1 MEFYSHNYLIH
12 HATVFDWTQLV
23 LFGLVALLMIFS
35 LVHYMRDRKN
45 SKYRELALI
54 ALFSLIFLGLLQ
66 LDRVLE
72 VNQASKHYESIVSS
86 QESFARRLEVDFDH
100 VYVAFDSQ
108 GNPSYLEVDGKY
120 YYVLKNTEN
129 DYVIEQINL
138 IGNDIKHVEE

>member
-12 HATVFDWTQLV
+12 HATAFDWTQLV
-23 LFGLVALLMIFS
+23 LFGFVALLMIFS

-54 ALFSLIFLGLLQ
+54 ALFSFIFLGLLQ

-72 VNQASKHYESIVSS
+72 VNQASKHYESIIAS
-86 QESFARRLEVDFDH
+86 QENIARRLEVDSNH
-100 VYVAFDSQ
+100 VYIAFDNQ

-120 YYVLKNTEN
+120 Y
-129 DYVIEQINL
+129 
-138 IGNDIKHVEE
+138 

>member
-12 HATVFDWTQLV
+12 HAAAFDWTQLV
-23 LFGLVALLMIFS
+23 LFGLVALLMI
-35 LVHYMRDRKN
+35 
-45 SKYRELALI
+45 
-54 ALFSLIFLGLLQ
+54 FSLIFLGLLQ

-72 VNQASKHYESIVSS
+72 VNQASKHYESIVAS
-86 QESFARRLEVDFDH
+86 QENIARRLEVDFDH

-120 YYVLKNTEN
+120 YHVLKNTEN

>member
-35 LVHYMRDRKN
+35 LIHYLRDRKS
-45 SKYRELALI
+45 SKYRELVFI

-66 LDRVLE
+66 LNRVLE
-72 VNQASKHYESIVSS
+72 VNQASKHYESIIAS
-86 QESFARRLEVDFDH
+86 QENIARRLEVDFDH

-120 YYVLKNTEN
+120 YHVLKNTEN

>member
-1 MEFYSHNYLIH
+1 MKFYSHNYLIH
-12 HATVFDWTQLV
+12 HAAAFDWTQLV

-72 VNQASKHYESIVSS
+72 VNQASKHYESIVAS
-86 QESFARRLEVDFDH
+86 QENIARRLEVDFDH
-100 VYVAFDSQ
+100 VYIAFDSQ
-108 GNPSYLEVDGKY
+108 GKY
-120 YYVLKNTEN
+120 YHVLKSTEN

>member
-23 LFGLVALLMIFS
+23 LFGLVALLMVFS

-45 SKYRELALI
+45 SKYRELVLI

-66 LDRVLE
+66 LDRVLQ
-72 VNQASKHYESIVSS
+72 VNQASKHYESIIAS
-86 QESFARRLEVDFDH
+86 QENIARRLEVDFDH

-120 YYVLKNTEN
+120 YHVLKNTEN

>member
-12 HATVFDWTQLV
+12 RAATFDWTQVV
-23 LFGLVALLMIFS
+23 LFVLVVLLMIFS

-72 VNQASKHYESIVSS
+72 VNQASKHYESIIAS
-86 QESFARRLEVDFDH
+86 QENIARRLEVDFNH
-100 VYVAFDSQ
+100 VYVAFDGQ

-120 YYVLKNTEN
+120 YHVLKNTEN
-129 DYVIEQINL
+129 GYVIEQINL

>member
-12 HATVFDWTQLV
+12 RAATFDWTQVV
-23 LFGLVALLMIFS
+23 LFVLVALLMIFS

-72 VNQASKHYESIVSS
+72 VNQVSKHYESIIAS
-86 QESFARRLEVDFDH
+86 QENIARRLEVDFDQ
-100 VYVAFDSQ
+100 VYVAFDGQ
-108 GNPSYLEVDGKY
+108 GNPSYLEVEGKY
-120 YYVLKNTEN
+120 YHVLKNTETG
-129 DYVIEQINL
+129 YVIEQINL

>member
-72 VNQASKHYESIVSS
+72 VNQASQHYESIVSS

-108 GNPSYLEVDGKY
+108 GNPSYLEVDGNY
-120 YYVLKNTEN
+120 
-129 DYVIEQINL
+129 
-138 IGNDIKHVEE
+138 

>member
-12 HATVFDWTQLV
+12 RAATFDWTQVV
-23 LFGLVALLMIFS
+23 LFVLVALLMIFS

-72 VNQASKHYESIVSS
+72 VNQVSKHYESIIAS
-86 QESFARRLEVDFDH
+86 QENIARRLEVDFDQ
-100 VYVAFDSQ
+100 VYVAFDGQ
-108 GNPSYLEVDGKY
+108 GNPSYLEVEGKY
-120 YYVLKNTEN
+120 YHVLKNTEQG
-129 DYVIEQINL
+129 YVIEQINL

>member
-23 LFGLVALLMIFS
+23 LFGLVALLMVFS

-45 SKYRELALI
+45 SKYRELTLI

-72 VNQASKHYESIVSS
+72 VNQTSKHYESIVSS

-120 YYVLKNTEN
+120 YHVLKNTEN

>member
-12 HATVFDWTQLV
+12 HAAVFDWTQLV

-35 LVHYMRDRKN
+35 LIHYLRDRKS
-45 SKYRELALI
+45 SKYRELVFI

-66 LDRVLE
+66 LNRVLE
-72 VNQASKHYESIVSS
+72 VNQASKHYESIIAS
-86 QESFARRLEVDFDH
+86 QENIARRLEVDFDH

-120 YYVLKNTEN
+120 YHVLKNTEN

>member
-66 LDRVLE
+66 LDRVNCFLTRKLR
-72 VNQASKHYESIVSS
+72 STS
-86 QESFARRLEVDFDH
+86 
-100 VYVAFDSQ
+100 
-108 GNPSYLEVDGKY
+108 
-120 YYVLKNTEN
+120 
-129 DYVIEQINL
+129 
-138 IGNDIKHVEE
+138 

>member
-86 QESFARRLEVDFDH
+86 QESFARRLEVD
-100 VYVAFDSQ
+100 
-108 GNPSYLEVDGKY
+108 GKY
-120 YYVLKNTEN
+120 YHVLKNTEN

>member
-1 MEFYSHNYLIH
+1 
-12 HATVFDWTQLV
+12 
-23 LFGLVALLMIFS
+23 
-35 LVHYMRDRKN
+35 MRDRKN

-120 YYVLKNTEN
+120 YHVLKNTEN

-138 IGNDIKHVEE
+138 IGNDIKHIEE

>member
-1 MEFYSHNYLIH
+1 
-12 HATVFDWTQLV
+12 
-23 LFGLVALLMIFS
+23 
-35 LVHYMRDRKN
+35 MRDRKN

-72 VNQASKHYESIVSS
+72 VNQATKHYESIIAS
-86 QESFARRLEVDFDH
+86 QENIARRLEVDFDH
-100 VYVAFDSQ
+100 VYIAFDSQ

-120 YYVLKNTEN
+120 YHVLKNTEN

>member
-1 MEFYSHNYLIH
+1 MEFYSHSYLVNH
-12 HATVFDWTQLV
+12 VASFDWTQLV

-35 LVHYMRDRKN
+35 LIHYLRDRK
-45 SKYRELALI
+45 SFKYRELALI
-54 ALFSLIFLGLLQ
+54 ALFSFVLLGLLQ
-66 LDRVLE
+66 LERVMAVGE
-72 VNQASKHYESIVSS
+72 ANKHYESIVAS
-86 QESFARRLEVDFDH
+86 QESIARSLDVDFDH

-120 YYVLKNTEN
+120 YHVLKNTEN

>member
-35 LVHYMRDRKN
+35 LIHYLRDRKS
-45 SKYRELALI
+45 SKYRELVFI

-72 VNQASKHYESIVSS
+72 VNQASKHYESIIAS

-120 YYVLKNTEN
+120 YHVLKNTEN

>member
-1 MEFYSHNYLIH
+1 MEIYSHNYLIH

-45 SKYRELALI
+45 SKYRELSLI

-72 VNQASKHYESIVSS
+72 VNQTSKHYESIVSS

-120 YYVLKNTEN
+120 YHVLKNTEN

>member
-35 LVHYMRDRKN
+35 LVHYMRDRKS

-72 VNQASKHYESIVSS
+72 VNQATYTWSKSTS
-86 QESFARRLEVDFDH
+86 RRRAKLSCEETI
-100 VYVAFDSQ
+100 DS
-108 GNPSYLEVDGKY
+108 
-120 YYVLKNTEN
+120 
-129 DYVIEQINL
+129 
-138 IGNDIKHVEE
+138 